1 MSGGEAGCVALLDSS
16 ADILGPC
23 VGNGV
28 GNGGGTGMVPR
39 DGCGNAGTTGYVVGA
54 PLASS
59 ARTSELGSVM
69 AVALFPVD

>member
-28 GNGGGTGMVPR
+28 GNGGGTALVMVVSLVW
-39 DGCGNAGTTGYVVGA
+39 CGNAGTTG
-54 PLASS
+54 
-59 ARTSELGSVM
+59 
-69 AVALFPVD
+69 